1 MMPSVVDLHRAGVDV
16 RLECVMGVPQ
26 IGELEGIGH
35 LSGLLRAVT
44 LRAIRLRRAG
54 DRTLS
59 KDRMPSQG
67 ARRILLVDCDSFFVQ
82 VARLEDPGGAG
93 KHPLLL
99 VGGRS
104 GRGVI
109 TSASYAVREYGVRSG
124 MPTAQALKLC
134 PEALVVPVPRGAVV
148 ERSRAVKAVLK
159 ELSPVVQ
166 AASVD
171 EFYLDLT
178 GTERMLRGEDL
189 AATADRIRRVVRER
203 TEVAVSLGGGTQ
215 RVVAKVATR
224 LAKPNGVHVVPPG
237 DEAAFMARF
246 RLEALPGIGPAFLK
260 QLAGKGLSTC
270 ADVTRVERAWL
281 SRWFGPARGAWL
293 WERVRGIDASEVDA
307 RDRRKSISSERTF
320 FADVDDH
327 DELERRLL
335 ELTCRVGGQLR
346 AKDLRAR
353 TVTVKIR
360 DHDFTTRQAGS
371 TQTAGL
377 ETDRAIFT
385 VAASLLHDLRHRRK
399 TPVRLLGV
407 GASNLVRQA
416 PAEQLDF
423 FGGEAALETE
433 RDRTIARA
441 VDRIHDRYGREAL
454 RPARVLDSREETP
467 PGDRSRT
474 SR

>member
-1 MMPSVVDLHRAGVDV
+1 
-16 RLECVMGVPQ
+16 
-26 IGELEGIGH
+26 
-35 LSGLLRAVT
+35 
-44 LRAIRLRRAG
+44 
-54 DRTLS
+54 
-59 KDRMPSQG
+59 MPSQG

-82 VARLEDPGGAG
+82 VARLEDPDGAG
-93 KHPLLL
+93 QHPLLL

-134 PEALVVPVPRGAVV
+134 PQALVVPVPRGAVV
-148 ERSRAVKAVLK
+148 ERSRAVKVVLK

-166 AASVD
+166 AASID

-189 AATADRIRRVVRER
+189 AATADRVRRVVRER

-224 LAKPNGVHVVPPG
+224 LAKPNGVHVVLPG
-237 DEAAFMARF
+237 NEAAFMARF
-246 RLEALPGIGPAFLK
+246 RLEQLPGIGPAFLK

-270 ADVTRVERAWL
+270 ADVARVERAWL
-281 SRWFGPARGAWL
+281 ARWFGPARGAWL

-320 FADVDDH
+320 FADVDDD

-335 ELTCRVGGQLR
+335 ELCCRVGGQLR
-346 AKDLRAR
+346 AKELRAR

-360 DHDFTTRQAGS
+360 DHDFTTRQAGG
-371 TQTAGL
+371 TQAAGL

-385 VAASLLHDLRHRRK
+385 VSASLLHELRHRRK

-423 FGGEAALETE
+423 FGGDAALETE

-441 VDRIHDRYGREAL
+441 VDRIHDRYGRESL
-454 RPARVLDSREETP
+454 RPARVLDSRQEAP
-467 PGDRSRT
+467 PGDRGRRTT